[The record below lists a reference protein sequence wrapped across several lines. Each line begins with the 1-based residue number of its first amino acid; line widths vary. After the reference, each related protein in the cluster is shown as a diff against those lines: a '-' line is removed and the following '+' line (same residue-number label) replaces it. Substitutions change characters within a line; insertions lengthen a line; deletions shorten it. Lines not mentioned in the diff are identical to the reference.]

1 MNVPFLS
8 LWDET
13 TNQYVGVPLLKGDKG
28 DSYVLTET
36 DKQEIAALTKDQIT
50 IPTKTSQLTNDSGFL
65 TNNTVGK
72 VYIGNWIATECT
84 GISQHYTDAITLPA
98 GTYVINVVAPYC
110 ADFAARVCITFSA
123 KLAIGTGATFIDA
136 AYGTTTMIAT
146 FTTTTAL
153 RVISGAST
161 NKATWSY
168 LDRGG
173 IAAVRIA

>member
-1 MNVPFLS
+1 MNVPLLS

-13 TNQYVGVPLLKGDKG
+13 TKQYVGVPLLKGDKG

-65 TNNTVGK
+65 TKDTVGK
-72 VYIGNWIATECT
+72 LYKGAWIATECT
-84 GISQHYTDAITLPA
+84 GISQAYTETITLPA
-98 GTYVINVVAPYC
+98 GTYIINVVAPYC
-110 ADFAARVCITFSA
+110 ADFAARVCINFSA

-136 AYGTTTMIAT
+136 SYGTTTMIAT
-146 FTTTTAL
+146 FTAQTSL
-153 RVISGAST
+153 RVLSGASS
-161 NKATWSY
+161 NNATWSY